1 LDHQNLERMIEFKTK
16 AELEASLAEAMAT
29 ALKNAIDS
37 KGSASILLSGGT
49 TPSGVYMQLSQK
61 ELDWQKVNVG
71 LVDERFVNADSPY
84 SNFKLIGE
92 TLLQNHAK
100 VATLWPMVVD
110 ETDYVK
116 NLSQIEETYRIFT
129 DPDVCLL
136 GMGPDGH
143 TASIFPN
150 DSASL
155 AANQENYLLISN
167 TTAPAAPEQRITCNG
182 PMLRRSKHLFLMI
195 TGAQKLEK
203 FTNSELLQLPIAV
216 FKEALSETYF
226 TIAS

>member
-1 LDHQNLERMIEFKTK
+1 MIEFNTK
-16 AELEASLAEAMAT
+16 ADLEASLADAMAS
-29 ALKNAIDS
+29 ALQNAINS
-37 KGSASILLSGGT
+37 KGSACLLLSGGS
-49 TPSGVYMQLSQK
+49 TPSGVYMRLSQK

-116 NLSQIEETYRIFT
+116 NLSKIEETYRIFT

-143 TASIFPN
+143 TASLFPN
-150 DSASL
+150 DSASI
-155 AANQENYLLISN
+155 AANQ
-167 TTAPAAPEQRITCNG
+167 
-182 PMLRRSKHLFLMI
+182 
-195 TGAQKLEK
+195 
-203 FTNSELLQLPIAV
+203 
-216 FKEALSETYF
+216 
-226 TIAS
+226 